1 MLSPENLMKIVR
13 RCIPKELIPVN
24 WTCDQSDILSNAE
37 DLLRVARGKLGMFES
52 DGELF
57 KTISDFLGIAG
68 CADLL
73 EFDANHLYKTVP
85 IMHLSLKGVPYL
97 YKIDILSYAL
107 LFVPCPFEN
116 QQSEV
121 VQFALRNYWRSME
134 NQLRSHLNS
143 HCEMV
148 PLPVD
153 DFSRFVEK
161 LNGYANDFAN
171 KACGLFEDLPIY
183 LDSYNLEDYL
193 VYWTTMLELDV
204 TGAEEVHKVIS
215 SYSEKYSFEEN
226 KHDYTVMLTWIGV
239 VAKLFGK
246 LITENSMNLP
256 PFHQNV
262 QEKATVRLFTNGKD
276 NFVIAD
282 ELLMSLKSK
291 NMDVSKFE
299 KEVQS
304 MPRLS
309 NFDFRDVARKVSLEE
324 MKNIEFIRVKL
335 TSSKIVAVPILSPD
349 GGYCVLASDALL
361 EILND
366 IIVAKRVFQTV
377 EHDQLDRITE
387 FFDSVETFFSSDRGI
402 YFISLTDFDLIKQ
415 KWEDTYASMIK
426 DESIEVKSFRRV
438 RNGGFS
444 LDDFKNQLKRFNL
457 NRYFPVD
464 KGARIVYNW
473 KIAQKPRETLTMADM
488 HSLAFQMQLTY
499 FFFKFNK
506 IGEFL
511 HSQKVCT
518 NWAPFMTCEW
528 CTNQLISDTAHLN
541 FVCEPVR
548 LSDDSEE
555 TVEAVLPEDQ
565 VLNNIPSE
573 ATKQKKKRS
582 RKSKKT
588 EKAESSEESSES
600 SSNPPTS
607 DAVTEASTESSS
619 APEKQEIENPRTKE
633 SETCPKCFRA
643 SQFTRAA
650 NEKLRLSKIE
660 CKHLK
665 KELAKAELDVEI
677 IKKKEMDKD
686 ERIRILE
693 DLLKQKDMELLEKQ
707 DTILQLEMEVDRI
720 VHEKSTKIKDL
731 ENSLLEKEDMIKTL
745 KAERHPELR
754 FLAPTRSDE
763 HTEKVRNILF
773 KLLEIKDTLLRGNP
787 IGRCRELG
795 HRLKKKKKSKS
806 RFIENATRIE
816 MIRFCN
822 GVKIYKEA
830 VDNQLAVIRGNQ
842 LVKPEEIPE
851 LPEFPVLSQ
860 EFLKNYKDIVKS
872 EAPRIC
878 HSLLKAPEVK
888 PGELADNDCLV
899 CIEEM
904 DCEEETIKCGCCK
917 RRYHITC
924 AQQWFETKRT
934 CPACGSGLFGALDYP
949 ALGLR

>member
-1 MLSPENLMKIVR
+1 MLTPENLMKIVR
-13 RCIPKELIPVN
+13 RCIPKELIPAN
-24 WTCDQSDILSNAE
+24 WTCDQPDILSNAE
-37 DLLRVARGKLGMFES
+37 DLLRAARGKLGMFES
-52 DGELF
+52 DVELF
-57 KTISDFLGIAG
+57 KTISDFLGVAG
-68 CADLL
+68 CADYLGL
-73 EFDANHLYKTVP
+73 DANYLYKTVP
-85 IMHLSLKGVPYL
+85 IMHLSLKGVPFL
-97 YKIDILSYAL
+97 YKVDVYSYAL

-116 QQSEV
+116 WQSEV
-121 VQFALRNYWRSME
+121 VQFSLRNYWRSME
-134 NQLRSHLNS
+134 NQLKSHLNS

-153 DFSRFVEK
+153 DFSRFVGK
-161 LNGYANDFAN
+161 LNGYANDFSK
-171 KACGLFEDLPIY
+171 KACEMFEDLPIY
-183 LDSYNLEDYL
+183 LDSYKLEDYQ

-204 TGAEEVHKVIS
+204 TGSEEVHKVIS
-215 SYSEKYSFEEN
+215 SYSEKYPFEEN
-226 KHDYTVMLTWIGV
+226 KHEYTVMLTWIGV

-256 PFHQNV
+256 PFHLNV
-262 QEKATVRLFTNGKD
+262 LEKATVRLFTNGKD

-282 ELLMSLKSK
+282 EFLMSLKRK

-299 KEVQS
+299 EEVES

-309 NFDFRDVARKVSLEE
+309 TFDFRDVARKVSLDD

-335 TSSKIVAVPILSPD
+335 ISSKLVAVPIPSPD

-361 EILND
+361 EIIND

-387 FFDSVETFFSSDRGI
+387 FFDSVETFFRSDREI
-402 YFISLTDFDLIKQ
+402 YFISCSDFDLIKR
-415 KWEDTYASMIK
+415 KWEDAYESMVK
-426 DESIEVKSFRRV
+426 DNSIEAKSFRKV

-444 LDDFKNQLKRFNL
+444 LDDFKNQLKQLNL
-457 NRYFPVD
+457 SRYFPVD
-464 KGARIVYNW
+464 KGAKIIYNW
-473 KIAQKPRETLTMADM
+473 KIAQKPRETLTLADM
-488 HSLAFQMQLTY
+488 HSLVFQMQLTY

-506 IGEFL
+506 IGEFS

-518 NWAPFMTCEW
+518 NWAPFITCEW
-528 CTNQLISDTAHLN
+528 CTNQLINDTAHLN
-541 FVCEPVR
+541 FVCEPHVASR
-548 LSDDSEE
+548 VPDESNEP
-555 TVEAVLPEDQ
+555 VEASLPKEQ
-565 VLNNIPSE
+565 VLDNVPS
-573 ATKQKKKRS
+573 TKQKKKRS
-582 RKSKKT
+582 KKSKKT

-600 SSNPPTS
+600 SSNPPTT
-607 DAVTEASTESSS
+607 DAVTEASTKSSS
-619 APEKQEIENPRTKE
+619 APDQQDTKNPRTKE

-665 KELAKAELDVEI
+665 KDLAQAELDVEI
-677 IKKKEMDKD
+677 IRQKDMDKD
-686 ERIRILE
+686 ERIKMLE
-693 DLLKQKDMELLEKQ
+693 DLLKQKDIELLEKQ
-707 DTILQLEMEVDRI
+707 DTILQLEVEMDRI
-720 VHEKSTKIKDL
+720 VHEKSTEIKDL
-731 ENSLLEKEDMIKTL
+731 KDSVLEKEEKIKSL

-754 FLAPTRSDE
+754 FLAPIRSDE

-787 IGRCRELG
+787 VGRCRELG
-795 HRLKKKKKSKS
+795 QRLIMKCKS
-806 RFIENATRIE
+806 RAIENVTRIE

-822 GVKIYKEA
+822 EVKIYKEA
-830 VDNQLAVIRGNQ
+830 VDSQLLVIRGNQ

-851 LPEFPVLSQ
+851 LPEFPALSK
-860 EFLKNYKDIVKS
+860 EFIENYKDILKS
-872 EAPRIC
+872 EVPKIC

-924 AQQWFETKRT
+924 AQQWFKTKRT
-934 CPACGSGLFGALDYP
+934 CPACGSGLAQI
-949 ALGLR
+949 